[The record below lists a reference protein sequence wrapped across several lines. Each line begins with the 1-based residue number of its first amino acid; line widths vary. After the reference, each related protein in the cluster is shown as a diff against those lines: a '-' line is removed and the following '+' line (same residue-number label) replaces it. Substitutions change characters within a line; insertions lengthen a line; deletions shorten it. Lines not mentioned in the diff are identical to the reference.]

1 MIYAAGSAD
10 CSLSGTAMDD
20 EGWVLLVR
28 QVASDASGG
37 VFPDAAAVLATN
49 ADMDG
54 DAAKTAHLYSNLGT
68 IERFR
73 GPDGSFTLKLQWPDL
88 SPIDHNIW
96 KQSNV
101 PQSEAPADYMP
112 IEMQFASASSNIAL
126 APSTSASSTLMDADE
141 DTCWYSA
148 LGSYA
153 TYSNCGIPGPV
164 CAQSDPLCAAVTGF
178 CAGSGSQDAHAGCGW
193 IADSRYFVVP
203 TVELWVRAPMAC
215 IGNTMC
221 SQPAPFICSEEFAL
235 ISHIQI
241 LSASTDTD
249 WSTDTVE
256 GVATPTTDD
265 PATSKFSDVQINSWV
280 QKYGHENIVFKVV
293 VNGHEGSARYYKFD
307 APSAIYASGLIDYTH
322 VCASMHETVGFVC
335 GAAHIW
341 DSNQAWRGLGSVM
354 NLGIQRP
361 DAPND
366 DACLGQPG
374 GDGFHGL
381 ANPNRVFDRCG
392 GDQGTDTGTVDTYM
406 KIRLE

>member
-1 MIYAAGSAD
+1 MRLI
-10 CSLSGTAMDD
+10 
-20 EGWVLLVR
+20 WVCF
-28 QVASDASGG
+28 DA
-37 VFPDAAAVLATN
+37 
-49 ADMDG
+49 
-54 DAAKTAHLYSNLGT
+54 
-68 IERFR
+68 
-73 GPDGSFTLKLQWPDL
+73 Q
-88 SPIDHNIW
+88 
-96 KQSNV
+96 
-101 PQSEAPADYMP
+101 
-112 IEMQFASASSNIAL
+112 
-126 APSTSASSTLMDADE
+126 
-141 DTCWYSA
+141 
-148 LGSYA
+148 
-153 TYSNCGIPGPV
+153 
-164 CAQSDPLCAAVTGF
+164 
-178 CAGSGSQDAHAGCGW
+178 
-193 IADSRYFVVP
+193 P
-203 TVELWVRAPMAC
+203 T
-215 IGNTMC
+215 
-221 SQPAPFICSEEFAL
+221 PFICSEEFAL